1 MPGFKVVW
9 ILRCLVWPFVVVA
22 QAAATAP
29 QIVTIVVDDDYPPYS
44 YLENRQLKG
53 VYIELLQQ
61 AAVLLAPEY
70 KLRLQPE
77 PWRRALASI
86 EQGQVFAIMPP
97 YQNTLERPYIQPYSV
112 PLFTEEV
119 VAICAEH
126 IDFDALLQHKKQLTL
141 QPLQLG
147 INAGYLILNPQL
159 QQAAQQGLVQIWENK
174 STDINILKLLR
185 GRLDCYLND
194 RQSTLWVLQQQRLRQ
209 PKLPFRPLREAML
222 VMRRSAHIGYSADPT
237 GKFAYKQHFI
247 AKMDQALLQIL
258 QQQPIR
264 LPVVELSGLQQPIP
278 ERQRDK
284 TQ

>member
-1 MPGFKVVW
+1 MQGFKVVW
-9 ILRCLVWPFVVVA
+9 VLWCWYWPCAVVA
-22 QAAATAP
+22 QTAATAP

-61 AAVLLAPEY
+61 AAALLAPEY
-70 KLRLQPE
+70 QLKLQPE
-77 PWRRALASI
+77 PWRRALAGI

-97 YQNTLERPYIQPYSV
+97 YQNPLERPYIQPYSV

-119 VAICAEH
+119 VAFCAEH
-126 IDFDALLQHKKQLTL
+126 IDFDALLQHKQRLTR

-147 INAGYLILNPQL
+147 MNAGYLILNPQL
-159 QQAAQQGLVQIWENK
+159 QQATQQGLIQIWENK

-194 RQSTLWVLQQQRLRQ
+194 RQSTLWGLQQLRLRQ
-209 PKLPFRPLREAML
+209 PQLPFRPLREAML
-222 VMRRSAHIGYSADPT
+222 VMRRTAHIGYSADPT

-247 AKMDQALLQIL
+247 AKMDQALLQVL

-264 LPVVELSGLQQPIP
+264 LPVVDGSGLQQPIP
-278 ERQRDK
+278 ERQADK